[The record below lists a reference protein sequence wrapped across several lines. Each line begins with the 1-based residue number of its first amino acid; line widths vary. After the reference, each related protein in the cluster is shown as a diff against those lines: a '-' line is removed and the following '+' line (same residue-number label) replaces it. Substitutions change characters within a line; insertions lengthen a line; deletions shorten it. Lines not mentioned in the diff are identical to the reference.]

1 MALDSTQEITLMLK
15 AWSSGDQAAREKL
28 IAAVYDELRQIAGQY
43 LRRERPHHTLQA
55 TALANEAYLKLIDLS
70 EVTWQDRAHFF
81 AVAAQVM
88 RHILVDYARQQG
100 AEKRG
105 GGLQKLTL
113 EAAVSLASE
122 RDLDLLAL
130 DEALAQLAR
139 FDPQQSQVV
148 ELRFFGGLSI
158 EETAAVMGLSPATI
172 KREWTLAKAWLHQRL
187 SEGLSGGSA

>member
-1 MALDSTQEITLMLK
+1 MALDSTPEITLLLK
-15 AWSSGDQAAREKL
+15 AWSSGDQTAREKL
-28 IAAVYDELRQIAGQY
+28 IAVVYDELRKIASQY
-43 LRRERPHHTLQA
+43 LRRERQHHTLQA
-55 TALANEAYLKLIDLS
+55 TALANEAYLKLVDLS

-113 EAAVSLASE
+113 DEAISWMSE

-130 DEALAQLAR
+130 DEALAQLAS

-158 EETAAVMGLSPATI
+158 EETAAVMGLSTATI
-172 KREWTLAKAWLHQRL
+172 KREWMLAKAWLHQK
-187 SEGLSGGSA
+187 LSGGSA

>member
-1 MALDSTQEITLMLK
+1 MALDSTPEITLMLK
-15 AWSSGDQAAREKL
+15 AWSNGDQTAREKL
-28 IAAVYDELRQIAGQY
+28 ISVVYDELRKIASQY
-43 LRRERPHHTLQA
+43 LRRERQHHTLQA
-55 TALANEAYLKLIDLS
+55 TALANEAYLKLVDLS
-70 EVTWQDRAHFF
+70 EVNWQDRAHFF

-113 EAAVSLASE
+113 DEAVSLAGE

-130 DEALAQLAR
+130 DEALAQLAS

-158 EETAAVMGLSPATI
+158 EETAAVMGLSTATI
-172 KREWTLAKAWLHQRL
+172 KREWTLAKAWLYQKL
-187 SEGLSGGSA
+187 SE

>member
-1 MALDSTQEITLMLK
+1 MALDTTSEITLMLK
-15 AWSSGDQAAREKL
+15 AWSGGDQTAREKL
-28 IAAVYDELRQIAGQY
+28 LSAVYDELRQIASQC
-43 LRRERPHHTLQA
+43 LRRERPHHTLQS
-55 TALANEAYLKLIDLS
+55 TALVHEAYLKLVNLS
-70 EVTWQDRAHFF
+70 EVSWQDRAHFF

-88 RHILVDYARQQG
+88 RHILVDYARHQG

-105 GGLQKLTL
+105 GGLEKLSL
-113 EAAVSLASE
+113 DEAVSFTSE

-130 DEALAQLAR
+130 DEALAQLAS

-158 EETAAVMGLSPATI
+158 EETAAVMGLSTATI

-187 SEGLSGGSA
+187 SGGSA